1 MAVPNDSASRGRA
14 TAPVDEAHRLW
25 DAAQSME
32 AQRPRTSYVEALK
45 AYLAYVETHRRAFE
59 LEGREVAER
68 LDETAMSFYR
78 MSEAD
83 LAVRAV

>member
-1 MAVPNDSASRGRA
+1 MSPMAVPNDSASRGRA

-45 AYLAYVETHRRAFE
+45 VDPRGTLRRTDGPSSWKDGKSRNVSMRPRCRSTE
-59 LEGREVAER
+59 CPKP
-68 LDETAMSFYR
+68 T
-78 MSEAD
+78 
-83 LAVRAV
+83 